1 MYEDKDRENMEQNQ
15 REGQKVNWTTP
26 DKLEQGT
33 QTERSPE
40 PKTNTESGSRPSHT
54 QERQQTWSQPRT
66 DNAAWRENNAYGA
79 GSQNHFTQE
88 PRRNDPDHENR
99 KTRRAKGRFMKKAAG
114 ITAAALLF
122 GVISGGTMVG
132 VNYAGSRLMSLSG
145 ISSQTDTQTQSG
157 SLQTSPAVANSANSS
172 QNTTTVSTVS
182 DVSAIVEKAMPSIV
196 AINDTMTVEQQD
208 FFGRTQ
214 AFQAQSSGSGII
226 VGKNDTEL
234 LIATNNHVVSGATD
248 LTVTFSDN
256 KDAAAAVKGTD
267 SATDLAIIAVKLSDI
282 PDDTMSK
289 IQIASLGNS
298 DDVKVGQQVIAIG
311 NALGYGQ
318 SVTVGYISALN
329 RDITDENGISH
340 TYIQT
345 DAAINPGNSGGALID
360 LAGNVIGINAAKT
373 ASTEVEGMGFAI
385 PISKAQEILNNLMTK
400 KTRETV
406 DEASQGY
413 LGIQG
418 TNIDANTSKAYGL
431 PVGIYIYKI
440 VPGGA
445 AASSDL
451 KEKDIITKF
460 DGQSVT
466 TMEELKNMLTYYE
479 GGSTVTMT
487 VQSLVNGAYVE
498 HDVTVTLGTKPASN
512 S

>member
-1 MYEDKDRENMEQNQ
+1 MYEEKDREQMNQ
-15 REGQKVNWTTP
+15 DEREERKVNWTTP
-26 DKLEQGT
+26 QKLEEGRST
-33 QTERSPE
+33 DESRSRKTEPLQNH
-40 PKTNTESGSRPSHT
+40 PSG
-54 QERQQTWSQPRT
+54 E
-66 DNAAWRENNAYGA
+66 NASWRENTPYNNQFRQDRDFSGDSRKYEKKKKTSSGKRMI
-79 GSQNHFTQE
+79 
-88 PRRNDPDHENR
+88 RR
-99 KTRRAKGRFMKKAAG
+99 AAG
-114 ITAAALLF
+114 ITAAAVLF
-122 GVISGGTMVG
+122 GTVSGGVMTG
-132 VNYAGSRLMSLSG
+132 VNYAGSRLMNMTGIMADVQEQPQAATEAQETAPNTMPGSG
-145 ISSQTDTQTQSG
+145 
-157 SLQTSPAVANSANSS
+157 
-172 QNTTTVSTVS
+172 NTTTVSTVT

-196 AINDTMTVEQQD
+196 AITDTMTIQQRD

-214 AFQAQSSGSGII
+214 AYQTQSSGSGII

-234 LIATNNHVVSGATD
+234 LIATNNHVVAGSTD

-256 KDAAAAVKGTD
+256 KDVSAAIKGTD

-282 PDDTMSK
+282 PSDTMSK
-289 IQIASLGNS
+289 IQIATMGDS
-298 DDVKVGQQVIAIG
+298 DNAKVGQQVIAIG

-318 SVTVGYISALN
+318 SVTVGYVSALD
-329 RDITDENGISH
+329 RQITDENGIVH

-360 LAGNVIGINAAKT
+360 LQGNVIGINAAKT

-385 PISKAQEILNNLMTK
+385 PITSAREILDGLMTK
-400 KTRETV
+400 KTREAV

-418 TNIDANTSKAYGL
+418 TNIDAGTSQAYGM
-431 PVGIYIYKI
+431 PVGVYVYKI

-460 DGQSVT
+460 DGQSIT
-466 TMEELKNMLTYYE
+466 TMEELKDMLAYYE
-479 GGSTVTMT
+479 GGDEITLT

-498 HDVTVTLGTKPASN
+498 HEVSITLGTKPAAN